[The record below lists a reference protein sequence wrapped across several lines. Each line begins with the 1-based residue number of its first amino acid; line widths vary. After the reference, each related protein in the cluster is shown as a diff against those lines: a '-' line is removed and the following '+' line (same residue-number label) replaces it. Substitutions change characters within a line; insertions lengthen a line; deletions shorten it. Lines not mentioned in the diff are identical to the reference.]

1 MRPDP
6 HDRWSR
12 DRLLT
17 NRVPVR
23 TNLIRH
29 ARLPVERRFALLL
42 RHFGHASERAGC
54 LNYDKALP
62 HGSRLEFGADFDRAG
77 RWT

>member
-29 ARLPVERRFALLL
+29 AGLPVERRFALLL

-62 HGSRLEFGADFDRAG
+62 HGSNPGTACTFERF
-77 RWT
+77 